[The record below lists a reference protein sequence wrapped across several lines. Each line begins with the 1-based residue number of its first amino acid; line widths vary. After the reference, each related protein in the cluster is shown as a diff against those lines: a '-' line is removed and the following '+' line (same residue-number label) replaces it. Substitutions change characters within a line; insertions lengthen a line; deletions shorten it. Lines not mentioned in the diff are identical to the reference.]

1 MKKIL
6 VSVTLILALFILPCK
21 SFAESSLDVVLWDSL
36 VGAGIGALAGAATLA
51 FMDHPGDHLRR
62 VTQGASIGLLFGVGF
77 GVYEIKPMLYS
88 YTEPN
93 DGKRER
99 VYGLL
104 VNVPLK

>member
-1 MKKIL
+1 MKKRL
-6 VSVTLILALFILPCK
+6 LSVTLILALFILPCK
-21 SFAESSLDVVLWDSL
+21 SSAESSLDVVLWDSL

-62 VTQGASIGLLFGVGF
+62 VAQGASIGLLFGAAF
-77 GVYEIKPMLYS
+77 GIYEIKPMMYS
-88 YTEPN
+88 YIEP